1 MGIYSK
7 YYYTNNEK
15 NHIYCSIVEIENNV
29 EISFYINENLIE
41 RISGSYGTY
50 NFQKDNIILN
60 IKIKLLGTKLNLY
73 IDDDE
78 IPFPK
83 IKKKDIKTIL
93 SNNKIYNE
101 INPSENKIA
110 SIKFKNFIFP
120 FFLLIVGSILFL
132 IVDGKPKYYEIP
144 SFLFLFWGMH
154 SIFNIITSR
163 YFNEEYK
170 NGHLRQ
176 WGLIFGIFMAI
187 LFTMLINKI
196 F

>member
-7 YYYTNNEK
+7 YYYTNNKK

-73 IDDDE
+73 IDDTE

-83 IKKKDIKTIL
+83 TKKKDLKTIL

-110 SIKFKNFIFP
+110 PIKFKNFIFP

-132 IVDGKPKYYEIP
+132 IVNGKPKYYEIP
-144 SFLFLFWGMH
+144 SFVFLFWGMH
-154 SIFNIITSR
+154 RIFNIITSR

-176 WGLIFGIFMAI
+176 WGFIFGIFMAI